1 MSVDAA
7 AQPVDAL
14 ARDELAG
21 RGLRL
26 GLVDPADRAGLDAWA
41 QAVRRGFLDV
51 RGRPDALGA
60 RHELRG
66 HHRHV
71 GVWDETVA
79 EPATPVGT
87 LESWTS
93 ALTVPGGTAVP
104 AWAISGVTVAPT
116 HRRRGIA
123 RNLLGSELRTAR
135 AAGLPMAM
143 LTVSEATI
151 YGRFGFA
158 PSAMATD
165 LEVDTRRAR
174 WTGPETT
181 GRTQLVEPDTLRDGA
196 VQVLDRVRRATPGN
210 IVMGEVFL
218 RRVLGTLGETAGD
231 THSRAW
237 RHLRHDDA
245 DGTPQGFAVYRLVE
259 DDRDMSRSTVVLHHL
274 VAATDEAYAALW
286 RTLLEMDLVSRVTA
300 HLRPVDEPLAWMVD
314 DRRAIRTTTFDH
326 LWTRIL
332 DVPAALE
339 ARAYEASGRVVLA
352 VDDPLGIAGGTY
364 ALEAE
369 ASGAVHVTP
378 SDEPADVRLGVD
390 ALAALHLGGVR
401 ARTLAA
407 AGRIEGDVRVLDALM
422 ATARAPYLDHWF

>member
-7 AQPVDAL
+7 ARPVDDQAQ
-14 ARDELAG
+14 DELAS

-26 GLVDPADRAGLDAWA
+26 GLVDTADRPAHDAWV
-41 QAVRRGFLDV
+41 QAVRRGFLDG
-51 RGRPDALGA
+51 RGTPAALDA
-60 RHELRG
+60 RHELRS

-71 GVWDETVA
+71 AVWDDTAA

-93 ALTVPGGTAVP
+93 ELTVPGGAAVP

-123 RNLLGSELRTAR
+123 RNLLGSELRTA
-135 AAGLPMAM
+135 ADAGLAMAM

-158 PSAMATD
+158 PSAMAAD

-174 WTGPETT
+174 WTGPETS
-181 GRTQLVEPDTLRDGA
+181 GRTHLVEPDRLRPDA
-196 VQVLDRVRRATPGN
+196 ERVLDRVRRATPGN
-210 IVMGEVFL
+210 IVMGEAFV
-218 RRVLGTLGETAGD
+218 RRTLGTVGEVAGD
-231 THSRAW
+231 THASAW

-245 DGTPQGFAVYRLVE
+245 DGTPQGFAVYRVVE
-259 DDRDMSRSTVVLHHL
+259 DEADMSRSTVVLHQL

-286 RTLLEMDLVSRVTA
+286 RTLLEMDLVARVTA
-300 HLRPVDEPLAWMVD
+300 HLRPVEEPLSWMVA

-332 DVPAALE
+332 DVPTVLAA
-339 ARAYEASGRVVLA
+339 RTYETSGRAVLQ
-352 VDDPLGIAGGTY
+352 VDDPLGIAGGTF
-364 ALEAE
+364 ALETD
-369 ASGAVHVTP
+369 ASGAGRATVT
-378 SDEPADVRLGVD
+378 DEPADVRLGVD

-401 ARTLAA
+401 ARTLAS
-407 AGRIEGDVRVLDALM
+407 AGRVHGDVDVLDALM
-422 ATARAPYLDHWF
+422 ATSRAPYLDHWF

>member
-1 MSVDAA
+1 MSTDAA
-7 AQPVDAL
+7 AQPLDAA
-14 ARDELAG
+14 ARDDLAG

-26 GLVDPADRAGLDAWA
+26 GVVDASDRAGLDAWA

-51 RGRPDALGA
+51 RGAADALAA

-66 HHRHV
+66 PHRHV
-71 GVWDETVA
+71 GVWDESSA

-87 LESWTS
+87 IESWV
-93 ALTVPGGTAVP
+93 AELTVPGGTPVP

-123 RNLLGSELRTAR
+123 RNLLGSELRTAK
-135 AAGLPMAM
+135 AAGISMAM

-158 PSAMATD
+158 PSAMAAD

-174 WTGPETT
+174 WTAPQPS
-181 GRTQLVEPDTLRDGA
+181 GRTQLVEPATLREGA
-196 VQVLDRVRRATPGN
+196 EAVIDRVRRATPGN
-210 IVMGEVFL
+210 VLMGEVFL
-218 RRVLGTLGETAGD
+218 RRMIGTLGEVAGD
-231 THSRAW
+231 KHTTAW

-259 DDRDMSRSTVVLHHL
+259 DDADMARSTVVLHHL

-300 HLRPVDEPLAWMVD
+300 HLRPLDEPLAWMVE

-326 LWTRIL
+326 LWTRLL
-332 DVPAALE
+332 DVPAALA
-339 ARAYEASGRVVLA
+339 ARRYETSGRVVLE
-352 VDDPLGIAGGTY
+352 VDDPLGLAGGRF
-364 ALEAE
+364 ALEVD
-369 ASGAVHVTP
+369 ASGAAQVETA
-378 SDEPADVRLGVD
+378 DGPADVWLGVD

-407 AGRIEGDVRVLDALM
+407 AGRVHGDVDVLDPLM

>member
-7 AQPVDAL
+7 AQPVDAASRDDL
-14 ARDELAG
+14 AAN
-21 RGLRL
+21 GLRL
-26 GLVDPADRAGLDAWA
+26 AVVDESDRAGLDAWA

-51 RGRPDALGA
+51 RGSSDALGA

-71 GVWDETVA
+71 GVWDETAA

-87 LESWTS
+87 IESWVS
-93 ALTVPGGTAVP
+93 DLTVPGGAAVP

-123 RNLLGSELRTAR
+123 RHLLGSELRTAA
-135 AAGLPMAM
+135 AAGLSLAM

-158 PSAMATD
+158 PSAMAAD

-174 WTGPETT
+174 WTGPTPT
-181 GRTQLVEPDTLRDGA
+181 GRTHLVEPATLRAGA
-196 VQVLDRVRRATPGN
+196 ERVIDRVRRATPGN

-218 RRVLGTLGETAGD
+218 RRMLGTLGEVAGD
-231 THSRAW
+231 KHTSAW

-259 DDRDMSRSTVVLHHL
+259 DDTDMARSTVVLHHL
-274 VAATDEAYAALW
+274 VAATDEAYAAIW
-286 RTLLEMDLVSRVTA
+286 SALLEMDLVSRVTA
-300 HLRPVDEPLAWMVD
+300 HLRPVDEPLGWMVD

-332 DVPAALE
+332 DVPSALE
-339 ARAYEASGRVVLA
+339 ARTYEASGRVVLE
-352 VDDPLGIAGGTY
+352 VDDPMGIAGGRF
-364 ALEAE
+364 ALEAD
-369 ASGAVHVTP
+369 ASGAGQVTAT
-378 SDEPADVRLGVD
+378 DEPADVRLGID

-401 ARTLAA
+401 ARMLQAS
-407 AGRIEGDVRVLDALM
+407 GRVDGDVSVLDPLL